1 MIGDHLNE
9 DGTRTDAK
17 LTKDYEKMGHS
28 VAVITTII
36 EETKTDP
43 VKDPYGNII
52 EEPRLVLMNGAT
64 DEEKKFRVSS
74 NVAHLEAMKAKID
87 WKGNEDWTDVDKAI
101 TDGKAYVG

>member
-1 MIGDHLNE
+1 MIGDGYNE
-9 DGTRTDAK
+9 DGTRTDTK

-28 VAVITTII
+28 VGVINTII
-36 EETKTDP
+36 KETKTDP

-64 DEEKKFRVSS
+64 DDEKKFRVSS
-74 NVAHLEAMKAKID
+74 NVTHLETMKAKTD

>member
-1 MIGDHLNE
+1 MIGDYFNE
-9 DGTRTDAK
+9 NGTRTDAK

-28 VAVITTII
+28 VAVINTII
-36 EETKTDP
+36 KETKTDP
-43 VKDPYGNII
+43 VKDSDGNII

-64 DEEKKFRVSS
+64 DDEKKFRISA
-74 NVAHLEAMKAKID
+74 NVAHLEAMKAKTD

>member
-1 MIGDHLNE
+1 MIDDRLNE
-9 DGTRTDAK
+9 DGTRKDAT

-28 VAVITTII
+28 VGVIKTII

-43 VKDPYGNII
+43 VKDSDGNII

-74 NVAHLEAMKAKID
+74 NVAHLETMKAKTD

>member
-1 MIGDHLNE
+1 MIDDRLNE
-9 DGTRTDAK
+9 DGTRKDAT
-17 LTKDYEKMGHS
+17 LTKDYGKMGRS
-28 VAVITTII
+28 VGVIKTII

-43 VKDPYGNII
+43 VKDSDGNII

-64 DEEKKFRVSS
+64 DEEKKFRVSR
-74 NVAHLEAMKAKID
+74 NVAYLEALKAKTD

>member
-1 MIGDHLNE
+1 MIGDDLNE

-17 LTKDYEKMGHS
+17 LTRDYTSMGHC
-28 VAVITTII
+28 VGVITTII
-36 EETKTDP
+36 EETKTDS
-43 VKDPYGNII
+43 VKDSDGNII

-64 DEEKKFRVSS
+64 NDEKKFRVSA
-74 NVAHLEAMKAKID
+74 NVAHLETMKAKTD